1 MASHTRPPGWDNP
14 HSGQWTPPWGKQHE
28 EEPRAKELAYTISK
42 MQGSVI
48 TRLDRHEKATQAG
61 RNYLAWRETHRPL
74 LQLTLYAWKISRG
87 TPETPPGDQQP
98 LTAGIPASG
107 RNGPR

>member
-1 MASHTRPPGWDNP
+1 MDPPL
-14 HSGQWTPPWGKQHE
+14 GKQHE

-61 RNYLAWRETHRPL
+61 RNYLSRRERHRPL
-74 LQLTLYAWKISRG
+74 LQLTKHYTHGKQAEKHRKHHQ
-87 TPETPPGDQQP
+87 ET
-98 LTAGIPASG
+98 
-107 RNGPR
+107 NNH